1 MNFEQYFSEVSRKAA
16 SKGID
21 LDKPGLMLEMSPE
34 GLRKMLSQAHREGY
48 RHGYK
53 TARAVEVFKSLITK
67 LLFSNGRP
75 R

>member
-1 MNFEQYFSEVSRKAA
+1 MNFEQYFSEVSQKAA

-21 LDKPGLMLEMSPE
+21 LGRPGLVLEMSPE

-53 TARAVEVFKSLITK
+53 TARAIEFLKSLVTK
-67 LLFSNGRP
+67 LLFTNGRP